1 MWICPSCLRTLVP
14 IASTSPRNFIRMS
27 FLRELYRIVNFVYSI
42 KMEVAIKSKNTN
54 PTSTW
59 HGTYPIVLQ
68 KEKEGGYSV
77 TNLALEG
84 CYSQG
89 ETVEEA
95 LRNIKEATLLC
106 LEDDTTSQLEST
118 DVSIHLITV

>member
-1 MWICPSCLRTLVP
+1 
-14 IASTSPRNFIRMS
+14 
-27 FLRELYRIVNFVYSI
+27 
-42 KMEVAIKSKNTN
+42 ME
-54 PTSTW
+54 
-59 HGTYPIVLQ
+59 HGTFPIVLQ

-95 LRNIKEATLLC
+95 LQNIKEATLLC
-106 LEDDTTSQLEST
+106 LEDDDTKTVEKE
-118 DVSIHLITV
+118 DVSLHLITV

>member
-1 MWICPSCLRTLVP
+1 
-14 IASTSPRNFIRMS
+14 
-27 FLRELYRIVNFVYSI
+27 
-42 KMEVAIKSKNTN
+42 MEQ
-54 PTSTW
+54 
-59 HGTYPIVLQ
+59 HGTFPIVLQ

-95 LRNIKEATLLC
+95 LKNIKEATLLC
-106 LEDDTTSQLEST
+106 LEDEKISSLENE
-118 DVSIHLITV
+118 DVSLHLITV

>member
-1 MWICPSCLRTLVP
+1 MNKGTFP
-14 IASTSPRNFIRMS
+14 II
-27 FLRELYRIVNFVYSI
+27 
-42 KMEVAIKSKNTN
+42 
-54 PTSTW
+54 
-59 HGTYPIVLQ
+59 LQ

-95 LRNIKEATLLC
+95 LENIKEATLLC
-106 LEDDTTSQLEST
+106 LEDEDNPVVDSK
-118 DVSIHLITV
+118 DVSLHMVTV

>member
-1 MWICPSCLRTLVP
+1 
-14 IASTSPRNFIRMS
+14 
-27 FLRELYRIVNFVYSI
+27 
-42 KMEVAIKSKNTN
+42 MEQ
-54 PTSTW
+54 
-59 HGTYPIVLQ
+59 HGTFPIVLQ

-95 LRNIKEATLLC
+95 LANIKEATLLC
-106 LEDDTTSQLEST
+106 LEDERTSLVENE
-118 DVSIHLITV
+118 DVSLHLITV

>member
-1 MWICPSCLRTLVP
+1 MR
-14 IASTSPRNFIRMS
+14 
-27 FLRELYRIVNFVYSI
+27 
-42 KMEVAIKSKNTN
+42 
-54 PTSTW
+54 
-59 HGTYPIVLQ
+59 HGTFPIVLQ

-95 LRNIKEATLLC
+95 LTNIKEATLLC
-106 LEDDTTSQLEST
+106 LEDKN
-118 DVSIHLITV
+118 VSAIGKEDISLHLLTV

>member
-1 MWICPSCLRTLVP
+1 
-14 IASTSPRNFIRMS
+14 
-27 FLRELYRIVNFVYSI
+27 
-42 KMEVAIKSKNTN
+42 MEQ
-54 PTSTW
+54 
-59 HGTYPIVLQ
+59 HGTFPIVLQ

-95 LRNIKEATLLC
+95 LVNIKEATLLC
-106 LEDDTTSQLEST
+106 LEDEE
-118 DVSIHLITV
+118 VSPLKNEGVSLHLITV